1 MSHHS
6 ANWGKNGKLQGCQRT
21 KRKSLKEIRKGNCPP
36 PKKARRAAI
45 KKGTGSK
52 GNYKKT
58 KHGSVRAL
66 IHCGFYTSIGF
77 KNLQVESY
85 VYGWVK
91 HQQVSNIARWTY
103 AGDFIPNVLGLQGFE
118 LEN

>member
-52 GNYKKT
+52 GNY
-58 KHGSVRAL
+58 
-66 IHCGFYTSIGF
+66 
-77 KNLQVESY
+77 
-85 VYGWVK
+85 
-91 HQQVSNIARWTY
+91 
-103 AGDFIPNVLGLQGFE
+103 
-118 LEN
+118 